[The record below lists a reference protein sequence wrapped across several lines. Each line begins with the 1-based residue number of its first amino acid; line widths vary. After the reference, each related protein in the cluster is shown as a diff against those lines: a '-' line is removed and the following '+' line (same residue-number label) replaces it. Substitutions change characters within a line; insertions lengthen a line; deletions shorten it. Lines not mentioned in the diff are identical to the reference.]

1 MTRMTDH
8 EAAGTLRSTTMF
20 GALGEEPLLKLARAC
35 GQRTHRRGQYLW
47 YQDDTG
53 DRLVVI
59 CAGLVKV
66 MLASE
71 RGDEIVLATAGA
83 GEVLGELAV
92 LDGSPRSASVVAVED
107 TTVLSLDRVVALE
120 LMSTEPAVLE
130 AVLRSLAGLVRRLTE
145 QTADLVFLDLGGR
158 LAKLLLGL
166 VHDTGETSDPVVLNM
181 GLSQSE
187 LAAMVGGTR
196 PAVNRALQLLAS
208 RGLISIEPRAITLRD
223 LPGLR
228 RRAGQ

>member
-47 YQDDTG
+47 YQDDAG

-107 TTVLSLDRVVALE
+107 TTVLSLDRVVALRTHVNGTGGARGGAP
-120 LMSTEPAVLE
+120 LARRIGSPTHRTDRRPGVPGPGRQIGE
-130 AVLRSLAGLVRRLTE
+130 A
-145 QTADLVFLDLGGR
+145 
-158 LAKLLLGL
+158 
-166 VHDTGETSDPVVLNM
+166 
-181 GLSQSE
+181 
-187 LAAMVGGTR
+187 AAR
-196 PAVNRALQLLAS
+196 PGS
-208 RGLISIEPRAITLRD
+208 
-223 LPGLR
+223 
-228 RRAGQ
+228 

>member
-92 LDGSPRSASVVAVED
+92 LDGVAPLCFGCRGRGHHRPQPGPGSRS
-107 TTVLSLDRVVALE
+107 E

-166 VHDTGETSDPVVLNM
+166 VHDTGETSDPAVLNM